1 MHIAHEGGKG
11 GPGLAHRKFCLIIS
25 CPVLWDSLVAQ
36 LVKNLHAIQE
46 TWVWSLD
53 QEDPL
58 EKEMASH
65 FSILAWEIL
74 WTEEPGRLQSMCH
87 ISHYFFLSYFTGY
100 GLQFKKKKK
109 MGIDIL
115 VSNPFW
121 FFLACWHFFLRF
133 FWFFWISFL
142 NISCESIGDRV

>member
-11 GPGLAHRKFCLIIS
+11 GPGFAHRKFCLIIS

-46 TWVWSLD
+46 TWVRSLD

-65 FSILAWEIL
+65 FSIL
-74 WTEEPGRLQSMCH
+74 PGKSYGQKSLAGYSPCV
-87 ISHYFFLSYFTGY
+87 ISHITFSWVILLDMAFSL
-100 GLQFKKKKK
+100 KKKKDGNRYPCFK
-109 MGIDIL
+109 
-115 VSNPFW
+115 
-121 FFLACWHFFLRF
+121 
-133 FWFFWISFL
+133 SFL
-142 NISCESIGDRV
+142 VFPCLLALLSEILLVFLNKFS

>member
-1 MHIAHEGGKG
+1 MHIAHEDGEWEARIGKQKI
-11 GPGLAHRKFCLIIS
+11 LFIS

-87 ISHYFFLSYFTGY
+87 ISHYFFLSYFTGC
-100 GLQFKKKKK
+100 GLQFFFFFLK